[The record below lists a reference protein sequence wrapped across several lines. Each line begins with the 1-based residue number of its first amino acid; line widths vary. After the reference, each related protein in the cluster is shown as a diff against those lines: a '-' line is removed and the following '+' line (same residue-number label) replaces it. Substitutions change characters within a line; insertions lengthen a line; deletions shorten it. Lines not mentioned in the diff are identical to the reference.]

1 VANCLGTKQNNN
13 KMKGARKYA
22 KLFKTGQY
30 EQLYIT
36 SSSHARGMTF
46 RIQVLPKDEK
56 AEPNGSANQ
65 CLNSNAIE
73 VYGVISGNPGWTEE
87 YGWKHE
93 GKWQEDFEKLVR
105 SKEMELEAKE
115 KMNQATTEEKAK
127 EERERTKAL
136 LGAY

>member
-1 VANCLGTKQNNN
+1 
-13 KMKGARKYA
+13 
-22 KLFKTGQY
+22 
-30 EQLYIT
+30 
-36 SSSHARGMTF
+36 
-46 RIQVLPKDEK
+46 
-56 AEPNGSANQ
+56 
-65 CLNSNAIE
+65 LNSNAIE

-93 GKWQEDFEKLVR
+93 GKWQEDFEKLVH

-115 KMNQATTEEKAK
+115 KMNQATTEEKEK